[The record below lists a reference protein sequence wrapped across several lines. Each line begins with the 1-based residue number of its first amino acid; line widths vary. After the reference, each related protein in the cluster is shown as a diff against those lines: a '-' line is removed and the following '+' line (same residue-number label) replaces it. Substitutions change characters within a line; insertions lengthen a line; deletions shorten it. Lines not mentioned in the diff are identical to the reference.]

1 MAIASTG
8 VVTWPT
14 PVAGSYAVT
23 VIAKDSKTGLSGQ
36 GVYSVTIAAPKAPT
50 VTSAT
55 ISGKP
60 GVALSFSVGVSAT
73 NPVGYTLTGA
83 PAGMSVSSAGL
94 VSWAA
99 PVLGS
104 YAVTV
109 TVKDSKTGLSGQGVY
124 TVKIAAVGPVITA
137 AAMNGVLGKALSGT
151 IAISD
156 PGATSLSISI
166 SGAPLGMSFS
176 ISGMTLTASWPSPVL
191 GSYSLKVAVQDSAGL
206 SAQAVV
212 PVTITA
218 K

>member
-1 MAIASTG
+1 
-8 VVTWPT
+8 
-14 PVAGSYAVT
+14 
-23 VIAKDSKTGLSGQ
+23 VIAKDGKTGLSGQ
-36 GVYSVTIAAPKAPT
+36 GVYSVTIAAPQAPT
-50 VTSAT
+50 VASNT
-55 ISGKP
+55 INGKP
-60 GVALSFSVGVSAT
+60 GVALSFSVAVSSG
-73 NPVGYTLTGA
+73 NPVSYTLSGA
-83 PAGMSVSSAGL
+83 PAGMSVSITGL

-109 TVKDSKTGLSGQGVY
+109 TVKDSKTGLSGQGLY
-124 TVKIAAVGPVITA
+124 TVKIAAAGPVITA
-137 AAMNGVLGKALSGT
+137 AAMNGVVGKAIAGT

-176 ISGMTLTASWPSPVL
+176 ISGMTLTANWPSPVL
-191 GSYSLKVAVQDSAGL
+191 GSYSLKVSVRDGAGL

-212 PVTITA
+212 PITIAA